1 MKKQKNSKT
10 AIFAII
16 FVLSFS
22 HGITTYAKENR
33 SDLPKEKKQITTWAN
48 DRVWKYKMINGKL
61 YKRLYDKTTC
71 KWIGE
76 WELVK

>member
-1 MKKQKNSKT
+1 MKKQKNSKS

-22 HGITTYAKENR
+22 HGITAYAKENR
-33 SDLPKEKKQITTWAN
+33 SDLPKEKNQITTWAN

-61 YKRLYDKTTC
+61 YKRLYDKTTAS
-71 KWIGE
+71 WIGE

>member
-33 SDLPKEKKQITTWAN
+33 SNLPKEKKQITTWAN